1 MRIRMGWQ
9 SYRALEGTLGCHSS
23 QNRNALRDSTQQGTK
38 QPNCS
43 IAFCQFQ
50 EIRTVNRLILCNILR
65 GVSVRYLLP
74 GIYLC
79 FQRVNNNRQLF
90 SNSFLIGVSKYSVKL
105 ALKLKF
111 TSRGIN
117 KQEGREFVMLQT
129 VMEHETELSHTL
141 NTAWWKQISDNYV
154 LKAPASILQ
163 YKTDHNL
170 QRKNFW
176 IKWLTE
182 KLYK

>member
-1 MRIRMGWQ
+1 MGWQ

-65 GVSVRYLLP
+65 GVSVHYLLP

-79 FQRVNNNRQLF
+79 FQRENNNRQLF

-117 KQEGREFVMLQT
+117 KQEGRECHVAD
-129 VMEHETELSHTL
+129 SCG
-141 NTAWWKQISDNYV
+141 A
-154 LKAPASILQ
+154 
-163 YKTDHNL
+163 
-170 QRKNFW
+170 
-176 IKWLTE
+176 
-182 KLYK
+182 